1 MEIGQAQ
8 DYRKGCMDIAG
19 FFSRIPAELVYVLIG
34 LIIGLE
40 SMGIP
45 LPGETM
51 LFTASIMASDPAS
64 TLSPWGIAIGAISG
78 AIIGD
83 SCGYLIGR
91 RFGTRL
97 FAFLGRK
104 FPKHVTPGHVAYGQS
119 LFARF
124 GSATVFGGR
133 FVALLRILA
142 GPLAGML
149 RMPYKSFL
157 VANASGGIVWAG
169 GVTWIVYSLGQASQH
184 WLEHGA
190 LAALGVLLVAGLI
203 VTKVVGGKLDAAV
216 VRFKTEQAA
225 AGYPLETFADLAAF
239 QDRCPESLTKP
250 ATESPDEGQTV
261 GTPAGNVQDSD
272 VVPASDTGRGS
283 ARVEKQ
289 RSGPGHNDKDAIQP
303 AETSPVDQ
311 ASRRCPESSAGRGAY
326 SKQRPARAKRR

>member
-1 MEIGQAQ
+1 
-8 DYRKGCMDIAG
+8 MDIAG
-19 FFSRIPAELVYVLIG
+19 FFSQIPAELVYLLIG

-124 GSATVFGGR
+124 GAATVFGGR

-184 WLEHGA
+184 WLENGA
-190 LAALGVLLVAGLI
+190 IAALVVLLVAGLI
-203 VTKVVGGKLDAAV
+203 VSKVVGGRLNAAV
-216 VRFKTEQAA
+216 KEFKAEQAK

-239 QDRCPESLTKP
+239 QDRSPEDLKEGPEADSSSGAP
-250 ATESPDEGQTV
+250 ADVTESADTHDSANADSEGSTSATTNDPETVRVSDQRQGPAMAKTSDLSSADIQAKRASGRQDEATDTAETLQKV
-261 GTPAGNVQDSD
+261 G
-272 VVPASDTGRGS
+272 RS
-283 ARVEKQ
+283 AR
-289 RSGPGHNDKDAIQP
+289 
-303 AETSPVDQ
+303 
-311 ASRRCPESSAGRGAY
+311 
-326 SKQRPARAKRR
+326 RPAPTKRR